1 MIISRTPFRIS
12 FFGGGTDYPVWYN
25 ENDGAVINATINKY
39 CFITARYLPP
49 FFKYKHRIRYYLSEE
64 TSTLDEIKHP
74 SVRECAKYLKID
86 KGIEIVHNADLP
98 AQSGLGSS
106 STFTVGLLN
115 ALHTMQNYMPTK
127 RELALEAI
135 HVEQDLI
142 GESVGSQDQTA
153 AAFGGLN
160 KISFN
165 GTKNIDVEPIIIS
178 NERLTELQDNLM
190 LFFTGFA
197 RTASEVAKKQIE
209 VIPQKEKELN
219 TMMELCDEGLKRL
232 TDPKQSLDE
241 FGKLLNDQWKTK
253 RSLTNK
259 ISNKDIDSIYA
270 AGMEAGALGGKLLG
284 AGGGG
289 FMLFY
294 VPKEKQKDVKDAL
307 KSKLHV
313 PFRFEFTGSKIIY
326 YLNFARNSTS

>member
-12 FFGGGTDYPVWYN
+12 FFGGGTDYPVWYKN
-25 ENDGAVINATINKY
+25 HGGCVISATINKY

-49 FFKYKHRIRYYLSEE
+49 FFNYKYRIRYYMHEE
-64 TSTLDEIKHP
+64 VENLESIKHP
-74 SVRECAKYLKID
+74 SVRECSKFLKID

-115 ALHTMQNYMPTK
+115 SLHALQNYMPTK
-127 RELALEAI
+127 RELAQQAI
-135 HVEQDLI
+135 HIEQDLI

-160 KISFN
+160 KINFN
-165 GTKNIDVEPIIIS
+165 GVRNIDVEPIIIS
-178 NERLTELQDNLM
+178 KERRTLLQDNLM

-197 RTASEVAKKQIE
+197 RTASDIAKKQIE
-209 VIPQKEKELN
+209 VTSQKEREMN
-219 TMMELCDEGLKRL
+219 SMMDLCNEGLFRL
-232 TDPKQSLDE
+232 TDTKQSIDE
-241 FGKLLNDQWKTK
+241 FGKLLNDQWRIK
-253 RSLTNK
+253 RGLTNK
-259 ISNKDIDSIYA
+259 ISNPEIDAIYT
-270 AGMEAGALGGKLLG
+270 AGINAGALGGKLLG

-294 VPKEKQKDVKDAL
+294 VPKEKQKAVREAL
-307 KSKLHV
+307 KSKLYV

-326 YLNFARNSTS
+326 YSHQSE